1 MKIAASEVNYANM
14 AVQEPHEKTAAST
27 RSKRSSILRS
37 FQGFKPTVLG
47 WVCIFLLLWVPLA
60 AVFTVNNFL
69 FMVFGLTLSF
79 AITSHWMARKNLKSV
94 RLVRRLPDEMFAGIP
109 FPVTYHVR
117 TDWRPW
123 GGGGLT
129 LQESDPIKGLN
140 KGLPLPHL
148 SPGQTADV
156 SSMVTIAT
164 RGDHS
169 LAQAKLSSAYP
180 FGLARYSGEAGER
193 QEALVFPKIEPV
205 VGDIPFFVGPSGG
218 RREQADPFGVV
229 PLHFRQYVPGDP
241 YKHIDW
247 KKTARSGELI
257 SRVLSDEGAPEIVI
271 RLSADASEK
280 AISRAAS
287 LVVHF
292 AKSGT
297 PVSLYGPGV
306 VVEAGVGEQFT
317 RRLLVMLARW
327 EKVCKGEP
335 MPEAHGSA
343 VIDVADDGKVSLKG
357 PDF

>member
-1 MKIAASEVNYANM
+1 MKIAASELNRDNM
-14 AVQEPHEKTAAST
+14 AENSQQTSQST
-27 RSKRSSILRS
+27 RGQKSFVSRS
-37 FQGFKPTVLG
+37 FRGFRPTVLG

-60 AVFTVNNFL
+60 AIFTVNNFL
-69 FMVFGLTLSF
+69 FMVFGLTLSL
-79 AITSHWMARKNLKSV
+79 AIASHWMARRNIKSI
-94 RLVRRLPDEMFAGIP
+94 RLARRMPDEMFAGIP
-109 FPVTYHVR
+109 FSITYHVKS
-117 TDWRPW
+117 DWKPW

-129 LQESDPIKGLN
+129 LYEAGPIKGL
-140 KGLPLPHL
+140 KEGLPLPHV

-164 RGDHS
+164 RGDHD
-169 LAQAKLSSAYP
+169 LGPAVLSSAYP
-180 FGLARYSGEAGER
+180 FGLARYSGEAGTP
-193 QEALVFPKIEPV
+193 QSALVFPKIEPV
-205 VGDIPFFVGPSGG
+205 EGDVPFFMGPSGG

-229 PLHFRQYVPGDP
+229 PLYFRQYVPGDP

-257 SRVLSDEGAPEIVI
+257 SRVLSDEGAPEVVI
-271 RLSADASEK
+271 RLSADASER

-297 PVSLYGPGV
+297 PVSLRGPGV

-327 EKVCKGEP
+327 EKVCTGEP
-335 MPEAHGSA
+335 MPEAQGSA
-343 VIDVADDGKVSLKG
+343 VIDVADDGKVSWKG
-357 PDF
+357 PDG